1 MDQSPYESPREV
13 GGGRSSESDTD
24 NDPFFK
30 AATFTVVAVSWVVM
44 WLMIAALSVW
54 VLIFFFDW

>member
-1 MDQSPYESPREV
+1 MGQNPYESPKEV
-13 GGGRSSESDTD
+13 GGGRSSESRDTD

-44 WLMIAALSVW
+44 WLVIAALSVG
-54 VLIFFFDW
+54 VLIFFFG